1 MKQLFALA
9 ILMLLLS
16 CAGSKDTSQRISL
29 KNYVEEAMSKSLI
42 GNDPIIV
49 GNRYSAKIYSKLDL
63 NHPYWNNL
71 KREDLII
78 IPKNADLT
86 EKFWSERGKNN
97 GAIVYKIACVTN
109 PDIKKLKY
117 VLDGKEIAKAVAD
130 TLNMNKI
137 RDFIVIETRDSK
149 ECVAFIN
156 TK

>member
-78 IPKNADLT
+78 IPK
-86 EKFWSERGKNN
+86 K
-97 GAIVYKIACVTN
+97 C
-109 PDIKKLKY
+109 
-117 VLDGKEIAKAVAD
+117 
-130 TLNMNKI
+130 
-137 RDFIVIETRDSK
+137 
-149 ECVAFIN
+149 
-156 TK
+156 